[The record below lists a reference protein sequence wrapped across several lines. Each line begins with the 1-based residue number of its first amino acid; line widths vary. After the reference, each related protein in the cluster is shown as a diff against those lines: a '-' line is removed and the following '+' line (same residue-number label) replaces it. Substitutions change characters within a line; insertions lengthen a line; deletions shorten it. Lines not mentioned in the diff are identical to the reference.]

1 VSEKEKRAKQ
11 TIDRS
16 IDRTS
21 SATKDEDNLS
31 LSLSLSFCCHTPK
44 EGPGLLESLVVIKKE
59 GSRLADESFGWTFF
73 FGRAQNARTK
83 RE

>member
-1 VSEKEKRAKQ
+1 MSEKEKRAKQ

-21 SATKDEDNLS
+21 STTKDEDNLS
-31 LSLSLSFCCHTPK
+31 LSLSLFLSYSQRGT
-44 EGPGLLESLVVIKKE
+44 PGLLESLVVIKKE
-59 GSRLADESFGWTFF
+59 GSRLADESFGGLFF
-73 FGRAQNARTK
+73 WARAKRAHIK